1 MGCFP
6 RECRGG
12 RHGVA
17 LFCYTTGGVASG
29 GRYVFRFLPSDF
41 PFLFFRGTNM
51 SIFTHVCLGALDLPA
66 SKKFYDAALGALD
79 IGCIGPFGERA
90 WMYGKGAP
98 EFLVLLPANGGV
110 ATFAN
115 GGTLGFAATTRA
127 QVRAFHEAGLA
138 NGGTDE
144 GVPGPRSFT
153 PTAYAAYLR
162 DPAGNKL
169 CAYCFADGE

>member
-1 MGCFP
+1 
-6 RECRGG
+6 
-12 RHGVA
+12 
-17 LFCYTTGGVASG
+17 
-29 GRYVFRFLPSDF
+29 
-41 PFLFFRGTNM
+41 M

-66 SKKFYDAALGALD
+66 SKKFYDAALGAMG
-79 IGCIGPFGERA
+79 IGCIGPMGERA

-98 EFLVLLPANGGV
+98 EFLVMLPANGSP

-138 NGGTDE
+138 AGGTDE
-144 GVPGPRSFT
+144 GAAGPRAFT

>member
-1 MGCFP
+1 MCAIA
-6 RECRGG
+6 RDNIK
-12 RHGVA
+12 A
-17 LFCYTTGGVASG
+17 TTG
-29 GRYVFRFLPSDF
+29 
-41 PFLFFRGTNM
+41 
-51 SIFTHVCLGALDLPA
+51 I
-66 SKKFYDAALGALD
+66 YDAALGALG
-79 IGCIGPFGERA
+79 IGCIGPMGERA

-98 EFLVLLPANGGV
+98 EFLVLLPANGAV

-138 NGGTDE
+138 AGGTCE
-144 GVPGPRSFT
+144 GPAGPRAFT
-153 PTAYAAYLR
+153 PTAYAAYVR